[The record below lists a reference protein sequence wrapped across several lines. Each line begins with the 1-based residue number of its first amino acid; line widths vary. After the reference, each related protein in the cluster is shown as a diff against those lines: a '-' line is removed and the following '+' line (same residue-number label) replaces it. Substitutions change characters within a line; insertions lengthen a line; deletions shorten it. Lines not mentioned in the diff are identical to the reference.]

1 MTVTRL
7 ESTPRAADDVAEL
20 WRRYRNARDQAA
32 RASLVNRYLG
42 LVHAVT
48 RQIAGRIGG
57 AVDADDLLGP
67 GMVGLLQALD
77 SFDPARGVAFSTFA
91 LRRVHGEVIDELR
104 RRDWAPRS
112 VRARARRLQLAARA
126 LEARLGRRPSE
137 AEMATALDIDLPTYW
152 AWRNRVHDAAVVSLQ
167 SASLEEERAS
177 PAVNHPLAREENSL
191 DRVTEDETRDR
202 IQAALAMLPVK
213 QRQVVSLY
221 YFEELTLREIGE
233 VMGITESRVCQIRSA
248 AVSAL
253 RGLMNR

>member
-137 AEMATALDIDLPTYW
+137 AEMATA
-152 AWRNRVHDAAVVSLQ
+152 
-167 SASLEEERAS
+167 
-177 PAVNHPLAREENSL
+177 
-191 DRVTEDETRDR
+191 
-202 IQAALAMLPVK
+202 
-213 QRQVVSLY
+213 
-221 YFEELTLREIGE
+221 
-233 VMGITESRVCQIRSA
+233 
-248 AVSAL
+248 
-253 RGLMNR
+253 